1 MRQISCQLF
10 CHRRIYA
17 DSRRHR
23 QRRPLVMEG
32 SESNSGMARNRQT
45 KHGTDCMSGQK
56 GQTRSER
63 LAAQILFHESF
74 VDFDPSHPLGGKDG
88 GKDAIAT
95 KEGMRFAMAVYFP
108 RGQQTLNAIRSEVR
122 RRSRRVRYGLR
133 THDGRTRGH

>member
-1 MRQISCQLF
+1 
-10 CHRRIYA
+10 
-17 DSRRHR
+17 
-23 QRRPLVMEG
+23 MEG

-108 RGQQTLNAIRSEVR
+108 RGQQTLNAIRVKFEGDHAAFVTS
-122 RRSRRVRYGLR
+122 
-133 THDGRTRGH
+133 

>member
-1 MRQISCQLF
+1 MATASCYGRLGEQL
-10 CHRRIYA
+10 
-17 DSRRHR
+17 RH
-23 QRRPLVMEG
+23 G
-32 SESNSGMARNRQT
+32 AESLT

-88 GKDAIAT
+88 GKAAIAT

-108 RGQQTLNAIRSEVR
+108 RGQQTLNAIRVKFEGDHAAFVTS
-122 RRSRRVRYGLR
+122 
-133 THDGRTRGH
+133 

>member
-1 MRQISCQLF
+1 MRSAVRIGDGLLLWKA
-10 CHRRIYA
+10 RRA
-17 DSRRHR
+17 TPAWR
-23 QRRPLVMEG
+23 G
-32 SESNSGMARNRQT
+32 SATT

-108 RGQQTLNAIRSEVR
+108 RGQQTLNAIRVKFEGDHAAFVTS
-122 RRSRRVRYGLR
+122 
-133 THDGRTRGH
+133 